1 MKRLLVLAGIV
12 LALITTVASN
22 NRAEAAR
29 PAGACTAPIIV
40 SN

>member
-12 LALITTVASN
+12 LALITTVDRVHAT
-22 NRAEAAR
+22 RIVHCM
-29 PAGACTAPIIV
+29 GPIIV